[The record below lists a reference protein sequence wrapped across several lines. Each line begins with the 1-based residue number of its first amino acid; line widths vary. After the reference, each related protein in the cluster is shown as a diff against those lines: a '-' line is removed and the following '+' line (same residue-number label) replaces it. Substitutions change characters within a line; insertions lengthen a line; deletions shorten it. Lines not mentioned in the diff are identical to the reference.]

1 MAETTIKAVF
11 DAPAEKLWQIL
22 SEFGGVAKYNPL
34 VTKVITEGTGIGSQR
49 TCTIQVPNQDSYEI
63 DEILDDQNDNQM
75 SQVIK
80 IVKAPPPFGGMVV
93 KVQVSQIEQNKSQA
107 EWVVN
112 VQPGDMPEDDVNQM
126 VKGIFVQIGDALKEY
141 LKK

>member
-1 MAETTIKAVF
+1 MAETTVKAVF

-22 SEFGGVAKYNPL
+22 SDFGGVAKYNPI

-49 TCTIQVPNQDSYEI
+49 TCTIQVPNQDSFEI
-63 DEILDDQNDNQM
+63 DEVLDDQNDSKM

-80 IVKAPPPFGGMVV
+80 IVNAPPPFTGMVA
-93 KVQVSQIEQNKSQA
+93 KFQVSQIEPNKSQV

-112 VQPGDMPEDDVNQM
+112 VQPGDMPEDDAIQM
-126 VKGIFVQIGDALKEY
+126 VKGIFVQIGDSLKEY